1 MVLSPHRSSN
11 FFLSH
16 QRWCL
21 CFLCPR
27 QFVSST
33 STIGMNPS
41 TDLEFTN
48 NKFEAAKK
56 LLTVTKSVDSTA
68 QAVDSIIAECISV
81 ADSQGIE
88 AFDVFNDFVVT
99 EPKSY
104 FENCE
109 FIQDA
114 EPALEWSDEKKS
126 YTTLETVTQTVSNQ
140 DAIPKVCA
148 EPTNSASAKEF
159 DWLMNFKIGKLLDP
173 IKDDYGPN
181 DENKNIFQL
190 LKAKNSEPTK
200 PAPPPPPVGPKPP
213 FTYTE
218 LIEQALEEKGA
229 LTVSGIYKWISQ
241 HFPYYRPNDDRWKNS
256 VRHNL
261 SINPHFTKGGK
272 ASKGAGHLWTVVAE
286 DERTRSSWKRRR
298 LEQYVN
304 DKRRREMTNTYENE
318 TNQAVSLLEN
328 SLDYK
333 GDPESSKEGWVTTHI
348 ISLEQT
354 AEDILL
360 GVRREVEV
368 EFLAAVPQ
376 EEAEG
381 SCGSAD
387 SDFLNPISK
396 QEAVQESG
404 LLTDETQLNDL
415 NLGHSNTDD
424 FFYDEEM
431 ALQYY
436 ELALASST

>member
-1 MVLSPHRSSN
+1 
-11 FFLSH
+11 
-16 QRWCL
+16 
-21 CFLCPR
+21 
-27 QFVSST
+27 
-33 STIGMNPS
+33 MNS
-41 TDLEFTN
+41 YVEQQEFTN
-48 NKFEAAKK
+48 NQVAAAKK

-68 QAVDSIIAECISV
+68 QAVDSIISECISA
-81 ADSQGIE
+81 ADSQGVE
-88 AFDVFNDFVVT
+88 PFDVFEELGAD
-99 EPKSY
+99 PKS
-104 FENCE
+104 FFDKCE
-109 FIQDA
+109 FVHDGPEPTAA
-114 EPALEWSDEKKS
+114 EWGEKKC
-126 YTTLETVTQTVSNQ
+126 YTTLETVQHPAAATAPKGMEVATV
-140 DAIPKVCA
+140 
-148 EPTNSASAKEF
+148 KEF

-173 IKDDYGPN
+173 LKDDYGPN
-181 DENKNIFQL
+181 DENRNIFNL

-229 LTVSGIYKWISQ
+229 LTVSGIYQWISQ

-261 SINPHFTKGGK
+261 SINPHFSKGGK
-272 ASKGAGHLWTVVAE
+272 ATRGAGHLWTVVAE

-304 DKRRREMTNTYENE
+304 DKRRRESMTLDNE
-318 TNQAVSLLEN
+318 TNQAASLLEN
-328 SLDYK
+328 SMDGKLD
-333 GDPESSKEGWVTTHI
+333 DSSKEGWVTTHI

-354 AEDILL
+354 AEDILM

-368 EFLAAVPQ
+368 EFLTKMPR
-376 EEAEG
+376 EEADG

-396 QEAVQESG
+396 HEAVQESG
-404 LLTDETQLNDL
+404 LLTDESQLNDL
-415 NLGHSNTDD
+415 SLNHANADD

-436 ELALASST
+436 ELALSGTA